1 MVRGLSPA
9 DAADWPGEV
18 LARIDWAQP
27 WFAPWR
33 APGES
38 VATDALAR
46 RSVAEALNQA
56 QQPSTAQTRPSRV
69 WHGPQAG
76 SGDLASAAS
85 MSPIG
90 LGAVPHPGD
99 PADAASLSP
108 TGLGMGQRPGDPV
121 DAASLNLNGGG
132 TEPPSSAHD
141 PMRFVPQSHLPDGEA
156 YEAFIGRTRQ
166 VPTRDGLHDFF
177 NGLCWARFP
186 RAKRRL
192 NVLQCEAIARHGIQ
206 PQRGPLRDALTLF
219 DENAVLLHAPDALWQ
234 ALQRRDW
241 HALFVDGR
249 ALWEQTWVVLFGHA
263 LLEKLITP
271 YKSIT
276 GHVWRVAPDVP
287 VGDEAALDA
296 WLTHDL
302 QADKLAAKPFE
313 PLPVLGIPGWWPA
326 NAEPGFYADAQV
338 FRPRRAASHTA

>member
-1 MVRGLSPA
+1 MARGLSPA

-46 RSVAEALNQA
+46 RSVAEALNIAAQA
-56 QQPSTAQTRPSRV
+56 
-69 WHGPQAG
+69 
-76 SGDLASAAS
+76 
-85 MSPIG
+85 
-90 LGAVPHPGD
+90 
-99 PADAASLSP
+99 
-108 TGLGMGQRPGDPV
+108 
-121 DAASLNLNGGG
+121 
-132 TEPPSSAHD
+132 

-192 NVLQCEAIARHGIQ
+192 NALQCEAIARHGIQ

-249 ALWEQTWVVLFGHA
+249 ALWEQAWVVLFGHA

-287 VGDEAALDA
+287 FGDEAALDA

-326 NAEPGFYADAQV
+326 NAEPSFYADAQV
-338 FRPRRAASHTA
+338 FRPRRAATHAA

>member
-1 MVRGLSPA
+1 MARGLSP
-9 DAADWPGEV
+9 ADWPGEV

-46 RSVAEALNQA
+46 RSVAEALNEVQRLA
-56 QQPSTAQTRPSRV
+56 RSQTATTSPRQHPRPLPRV
-69 WHGPQAG
+69 QAG

-85 MSPIG
+85 MSP
-90 LGAVPHPGD
+90 
-99 PADAASLSP
+99 
-108 TGLGMGQRPGDPV
+108 TGLGMGQRPGD
-121 DAASLNLNGGG
+121 
-132 TEPPSSAHD
+132 EQPPSAHD

-156 YEAFIGRTRQ
+156 YEAFIGRTQQ

-192 NVLQCEAIARHGIQ
+192 NALQCEAIARHGIQ

-241 HALFVDGR
+241 QALFVDGR

-338 FRPRRAASHTA
+338 FRPRRAATHAA

>member
-1 MVRGLSPA
+1 MARGLSPA
-9 DAADWPGEV
+9 DAADWPGAV

-33 APGES
+33 VPGES

-56 QQPSTAQTRPSRV
+56 QPPSTAQTRPPRV
-69 WHGPQAG
+69 WQGPQAG

-85 MSPIG
+85 MSPNG
-90 LGAVPHPGD
+90 LGAVPHPGETG
-99 PADAASLSP
+99 SL
-108 TGLGMGQRPGDPV
+108 
-121 DAASLNLNGGG
+121 
-132 TEPPSSAHD
+132 
-141 PMRFVPQSHLPDGEA
+141 RFVPQSHLPVGEA
-156 YEAFIGRTRQ
+156 YEAFIGRTRH

-192 NVLQCEAIARHGIQ
+192 NTLQSEAIARQGIQ

-234 ALQRRDW
+234 ALQQRDW
-241 HALFVDGR
+241 HTLFVAHR
-249 ALWEQTWVVLFGHA
+249 TLWAQAWVVLFGHA
-263 LLEKLITP
+263 LLEKLVDP

-276 GHVWRVAPDVP
+276 GHVWRIAPTVSA
-287 VGDEAALDA
+287 GDEAALDA
-296 WLTHDL
+296 WLADDL
-302 QADKLAAKPFE
+302 QADKLARKPFE

-338 FRPRRAASHTA
+338 FRPRRTATAA